1 MRKFVEPDVADNP
14 LYHDTWKLLKKYRDV
29 VWSLEL
35 SVQHVRTKFEIEYG
49 TSIEDFLDSV
59 YLAGADL
66 AGSCEIGPTAVPARA
81 RFEDFALF
89 FE

>member
-1 MRKFVEPDVADNP
+1 M
-14 LYHDTWKLLKKYRDV
+14 
-29 VWSLEL
+29 
-35 SVQHVRTKFEIEYG
+35 
-49 TSIEDFLDSV
+49 SIENNETTFRPKIVAFCCNWCS
-59 YLAGADL
+59 YAGADL